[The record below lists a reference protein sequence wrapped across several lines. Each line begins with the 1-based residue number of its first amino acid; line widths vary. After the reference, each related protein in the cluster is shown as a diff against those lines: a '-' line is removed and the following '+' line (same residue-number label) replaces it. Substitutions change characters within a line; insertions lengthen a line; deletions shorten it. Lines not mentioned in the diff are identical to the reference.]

1 MSAVEWLL
9 WFTVAWAV
17 FLAYAASNAPALC
30 ARLAHLHAERLHH
43 GGTR

>member
-17 FLAYAASNAPALC
+17 FLAYAASNVPALC
-30 ARLAHLHAERLHH
+30 ARLAHILAERLF